1 MVAENSLL
9 AYKEV
14 KETKQRHYEL
24 ILNCIEMHPNIDY
37 LNISYL
43 TGICPATV
51 TARLNELRYDLQKI
65 TTDGSVKNKSL
76 YRIRL
81 ENEPLNERQ
90 PKFKA
95 YFMELF
101 DNYGYLIPRNEFD
114 KLLKLR

>member
-1 MVAENSLL
+1 MIAENSLL
-9 AYKEV
+9 AHKEATEN
-14 KETKQRHYEL
+14 KERHYAL
-24 ILNCIEMHPNIDY
+24 ILKCIEYHPNIDY

-43 TGICPATV
+43 TGICQATV
-51 TARLNELRYDLQKI
+51 TARLNELRYDFQKI
-65 TTDGSVKNKSL
+65 TTDGSINNRAL

-95 YFMELF
+95 YFIELF

>member
-9 AYKEV
+9 AYKKATEY
-14 KETKQRHYEL
+14 KERHYAL
-24 ILNCIEMHPNIDY
+24 ILKCIEMHPNIDY

-51 TARLNELRYDLQKI
+51 TARLNELRYDFQKI
-65 TTDGSVKNKSL
+65 TTDGSINNRAL

-90 PKFKA
+90 KKFKD
-95 YFMELF
+95 YFLELF
-101 DNYGYLIPRNEFD
+101 DNYGYLIPRDEFD
-114 KLLKLR
+114 KLLKR